1 MKFTKVRLIG
11 LYTTELPIEGALPSD
26 PYILKAADGFGP
38 PEIEVMLAKT
48 VVGDPIYQGSKPQD
62 REPVLRI
69 GLNPDHGA
77 GQTASEMRTTL
88 YGLLTPGPT
97 GSITMELVDGDTV
110 VATTPGYAKRLEIAP
125 FSETPEVQLTM
136 ACIRPYLD
144 APNVLY
150 VTPGGSQSAPEL
162 TNAGTAPTGFR
173 MEVIF
178 TQALSQWSLT
188 DALGKKMEFNYDFL
202 ANDKL
207 AFDTNPGS
215 RGVWLTRDLL
225 TESIL
230 SSLMSGSSWLNL
242 HGGVNVFA
250 ASSPAFNW
258 GDVYFRPKY
267 WGV

>member
-1 MKFTKVRLIG
+1 MKFTKIRLVG
-11 LYTTELPIEGALPSD
+11 LYTTELAKENALPSD
-26 PYILKAADGFGP
+26 PYILKGADGLGP
-38 PEIEVMLAKT
+38 PEIDVMLAET
-48 VVGDPIYQGSKPQD
+48 VVGDPIYQGSKPQN
-62 REPVLRI
+62 REPVIRI
-69 GLNPDHGA
+69 GLNPDHGV
-77 GQTASEMRTTL
+77 GQTAAEMRTSL

-125 FSETPEVQLTM
+125 FSDTPEVQLTM

-162 TNAGTAPTGFR
+162 INAGTAPTGFR
-173 MEVIF
+173 MEVLLNEAMPGWSIF
-178 TQALSQWSLT
+178 
-188 DALGKKMEFNYDFL
+188 DAVGKKMEFDYDFV

-207 AFDTNPGS
+207 AFDTRPGS

-225 TESIL
+225 TSSIL
-230 SSLMSGSSWLNL
+230 HALVSGSSWLNL
-242 HGGVNVFA
+242 HGGVNRFTT
-250 ASSPAFNW
+250 SSPAFEW
-258 GDVYFRPKY
+258 GDVYFRPQY